1 MQRRKSTQL
10 WGFQPKLSKKSSRY
24 KNFVATCWRLGA
36 WVVSV
41 LSVDNGGDEKWYKL
55 VLARE
60 TFHMLERIGAQLR
73 DGGVEEE
80 AAKTE
85 QAPQGL
91 GVIMSVLRDR
101 EQELVQQTW
110 TSQA

>member
-1 MQRRKSTQL
+1 
-10 WGFQPKLSKKSSRY
+10 
-24 KNFVATCWRLGA
+24 
-36 WVVSV
+36 
-41 LSVDNGGDEKWYKL
+41 
-55 VLARE
+55 
-60 TFHMLERIGAQLR
+60 MLERIGAQLR